1 MDPLVTNPP
10 TIVRVEIELEG
21 TRYAHRIFVTPY
33 AGPEHKLNTLGQA
46 FDGVR
51 SFVTS
56 RHDFV
61 TQAVDKQSV
70 SPLEIYEPVKVT
82 VRACIGDVEY
92 EEVAFVKNPDGGAL
106 SIFDLVTL
114 GEIFFRIRE
123 RIMARHANHLGLD
136 VWL

>member
-1 MDPLVTNPP
+1 MDPIAANPP
-10 TIVRVEIELEG
+10 TAVRVEIELEG
-21 TRYAHRIFVTPY
+21 TRYSHRIFVTPY

-51 SFVTS
+51 SFITS

-70 SPLEIYEPVKVT
+70 SPLEIYDPAKVT
-82 VRACIGDVEY
+82 ISAIIGDVEY
-92 EEVAFVKNPDGGAL
+92 EEVAYVKNPDGGAL
-106 SIFDLVTL
+106 SVFDLVTL
-114 GEIFFRIRE
+114 DEVFSRIRE
-123 RIMARHANHLGLD
+123 RIMARHASHLGLD

>member
-1 MDPLVTNPP
+1 MDPFVTNPP
-10 TIVRVEIELEG
+10 TAVRVEIELEG
-21 TRYAHRIFVTPY
+21 TRYAHRIFVPPY
-33 AGPEHKLNTLGQA
+33 AGPEHELNTLGHA

-51 SFVTS
+51 SFIIS

-61 TQAVDKQSV
+61 TQSVDKQSV

-82 VRACIGDVEY
+82 VRAFIGDVAY
-92 EEVAFVKNPDGGAL
+92 EEVAYVKNPDGGAL

-114 GEIFFRIRE
+114 GEIFSRIRE
-123 RIMARHANHLGLD
+123 RLMARHASHLGLG

>member
-1 MDPLVTNPP
+1 MDPIAANPP
-10 TIVRVEIELEG
+10 TAVRVEIELEG
-21 TRYAHRIFVTPY
+21 TRYSHRIFVTPY

-70 SPLEIYEPVKVT
+70 SPLEIYDPVKVT
-82 VRACIGDVEY
+82 ISAVIGDVEY
-92 EEVAFVKNPDGGAL
+92 EEVAYVKTPGGGPL
-106 SIFDLVTL
+106 SVFDLVTL
-114 GEIFFRIRE
+114 GELFSHARE
-123 RIMARHANHLGLD
+123 RIMVRHANHLGLD